1 MKNKAFLPIF
11 FLSLFILNSCED
23 KKSDKQDPLVGT
35 WEAVSM
41 SVTLDDGT
49 FFSVPITE
57 DFSMILEIRED
68 GTFTMTQTDEG
79 ETDVSSGTWSA
90 DNDRIT
96 IADQSGTST
105 SGTSTFDYDLD
116 GDTLTFSITEFDDDL
131 GGSILVTIEF
141 RRI

>member
-1 MKNKAFLPIF
+1 MKNKAILTIF
-11 FLSLFILNSCED
+11 FLSLFLLNSCED

-49 FFSVPITE
+49 FFYVPITE
-57 DFSMILEIRED
+57 DFSMTLEIRED

-90 DNDRIT
+90 DNDRIN
-96 IADQSGTST
+96 IIEQ

-141 RRI
+141 RRV